1 MSVLAHLKA
10 AGIDLA
16 HPKSNLYV
24 GPMQE
29 PAVDLES
36 DRPALVR
43 RISLFQSLSAA
54 EAEELAS
61 SMTQRRFAAGN
72 VVFEQHDAGDS
83 MFVVAEGL
91 LFAFA
96 PAAGDDEP
104 LRVGQIAA
112 GEFFGEMSLLT
123 GEPRSAMISAVED
136 CVTYEIARTDL
147 AQLIERRPELA
158 LTITGVVAERQ
169 ARNLEAHD
177 RASRAAQQVE
187 VTNLAEQLFKKMTE
201 FFGGRNRKL
210 D

>member
-1 MSVLAHLKA
+1 
-10 AGIDLA
+10 
-16 HPKSNLYV
+16 
-24 GPMQE
+24 
-29 PAVDLES
+29 
-36 DRPALVR
+36 
-43 RISLFQSLSAA
+43 
-54 EAEELAS
+54 
-61 SMTQRRFAAGN
+61 MTQRRFATGD